1 MHFVDSF
8 SENLIL
14 AIKKKQIEA
23 ITNLQNVIKGAS
35 EYNPKIFALVQ
46 DKPQV
51 TIEKTIIK

>member
-1 MHFVDSF
+1 MHFVESF
-8 SENLIL
+8 SETLFL